1 MPITLEPEKLSFYR
15 NRLLEINRKKQF
27 THKRINLFSGLR
39 LLSFGVMVA
48 MVYLFS
54 AGFGMLFLL
63 ASVAAFVA
71 LVVLIVYH
79 QKYYRTSERLQAM
92 FEINE
97 NEIKVLKH
105 QASAFDD
112 GSAFSSELPFA
123 DDLDLFGTHSLFH
136 YLNRCQTKYGKKL
149 LAGALLQSPPDERYI
164 RLMQGAV
171 SEMASQTKFNQDVM
185 VRLRLALQEKQVKQ
199 SDLEDN
205 KPIYLFEAKFY
216 QVASWLMPV
225 LVALGLLAGIITGNY
240 VLFTF
245 NSVFSLMLA
254 FGQTKK
260 MLLLGEE
267 IGGRTQALKAY
278 AAVFESFG
286 KLKVEAELLN
296 EMQQKTSYAARQF
309 KQLSGLSERFDRRNN
324 IVLYILANMFLL
336 YDFHLARTYE
346 NWKRKYM
353 QEISLWVDTLGRIE
367 LLISMGTYRFNQP
380 QTTFPEITD
389 ETQLKAVSL
398 GHPLIPEGQLVKND
412 IQLQLDP
419 RIMLVTGSN
428 MSGKSTFLRT
438 LGVNIILAQAGAPV
452 CASSF
457 VWKPMHVLS
466 SLRQSD
472 SLQENTSLFL
482 NELKQLKYIL
492 EHLQS
497 GAFCLVLLDEVLRG
511 TNSEDKYTGSYQL
524 ILKLLQMNSLVVMAT
539 HDLKLSKLEES
550 HGDRVVNYCFESHIK
565 DGKLLFDYTIKPG
578 VAINRNATWL
588 MRDMGIID

>member
-1 MPITLEPEKLSFYR
+1 MEPEKLSFYS
-15 NRLLEINRKKQF
+15 NRLLEINRKKQYA
-27 THKRINLFSGLR
+27 HKKINLFSGLR
-39 LLSFGVMVA
+39 LLSFGSMVA
-48 MVYLFS
+48 MIYLF
-54 AGFGMLFLL
+54 AVGFGMLFLM
-63 ASVAAFVA
+63 ASVTAFII

-79 QKYYRTSERLQAM
+79 QKYYHMSERLHAM

-112 GSAFSSELPFA
+112 GSAFSHQLPFA

-136 YLNRCQTKYGKKL
+136 YLNRCQTKYGKNL
-149 LAGALLQSPPDERYI
+149 LAGALMQTPPDERYI
-164 RLMQGAV
+164 KLMQGAV
-171 SEMASQTKFNQDVM
+171 SEMALQTEFNQDVM
-185 VRLRLALQEKQVKQ
+185 VRLKLALQEKQVKQ

-216 QVASWLMPV
+216 QVASWLMPA
-225 LVALGLLAGIITGNY
+225 LVALGLLVGIITGNY
-240 VLFTF
+240 VLFTL
-245 NSVFSLMLA
+245 NSAFSLMLA

-260 MLLLGEE
+260 MMLLGEE

-278 AAVFESFG
+278 ATVFQSFG
-286 KLKVEAELLN
+286 KLNLKAELLS
-296 EMQQKTSYAARQF
+296 EMQQKTSYAAKQF
-309 KQLSGLSERFDRRNN
+309 KKLSNLSERFDRRNN
-324 IVLYILANMFLL
+324 IVLYIFANMFLL
-336 YDFHLARTYE
+336 YDFHLGLAYE
-346 NWKRKYM
+346 KWKRKHIE
-353 QEISLWVDTLGRIE
+353 EIILWVDTLGRIE
-367 LLISMGTYRFNQP
+367 LLISLGTYRFNQP
-380 QTTFPEITD
+380 QTTFPEITN
-389 ETQLKAVSL
+389 EPLLKANSL
-398 GHPLIPEGQLVKND
+398 GHPLIPDDQLVKND

-419 RIMLVTGSN
+419 RVMLVTGSN

-438 LGVNIILAQAGAPV
+438 LGVNILMAQAGAPV
-452 CASSF
+452 CAASF

-524 ILKLLQMNSLVVMAT
+524 ILKLLQMKSLVVMAT

-565 DGKLLFDYTIKPG
+565 EGKLLFDYTIKPG
-578 VAINRNATWL
+578 VAVNRNATWL
-588 MRDMGIID
+588 MKDMGIID

>member
-1 MPITLEPEKLSFYR
+1 LESADKLSFYH

-27 THKRINLFSGLR
+27 THKRIKLFSGLR
-39 LLSFGVMVA
+39 LLSFGVLVVMT
-48 MVYLFS
+48 YLFS
-54 AGFGMLFLL
+54 AGFGNFFLI
-63 ASVAAFVA
+63 AAVAAFFT
-71 LVVLIVYH
+71 LVGLIVYH
-79 QKYYRTSERLQAM
+79 QKYYLMSEQLQAM
-92 FEINE
+92 YEVND
-97 NEIKVLKH
+97 NEIRVLKH
-105 QASAFDD
+105 QASVFDD
-112 GSAFSSELPFA
+112 GSIFVSQLPFA
-123 DDLDLFGTHSLFH
+123 DDLDLFGAHSLFH

-149 LAGALLQSPPDERYI
+149 LASALMQTPPEEKHI

-171 SEMASQTKFNQDVM
+171 DEMALQTEFNQDVM
-185 VRLRLALQEKQVKQ
+185 VRLKLAQQDKHAKQ
-199 SDLEDN
+199 SDLEQN
-205 KPIYLFEAKFY
+205 KPIYLFGAKFY
-216 QVASWLMPV
+216 QLASWLMPAF
-225 LVALGLLAGIITGNY
+225 VAMGLLVGIITGNY
-240 VLFTF
+240 VLFTL
-245 NSVFSLMLA
+245 NSAFSLMLA

-260 MLLLGEE
+260 MLLLGDE

-286 KLKVEAELLN
+286 KLKLQAELLI
-296 EMQQKTSYAARQF
+296 EMQQKTHDASKQF
-309 KQLSGLSERFDRRNN
+309 KRLSKLAERFDRRNN
-324 IVLYILANMFLL
+324 IVQYILGNMFLL
-336 YDFHLARTYE
+336 YDFHLALAYE

-353 QEISLWVDTLGRIE
+353 EEIGLWVDTLGRIE

-380 QTTFPEITD
+380 QTTFPEITH
-389 ETQLKAVSL
+389 EPLLKASSL
-398 GHPLIPEGQLVKND
+398 GHPLIPDDQLVKND

-482 NELKQLKYIL
+482 NELKQLKFIL

-539 HDLKLSKLEES
+539 HDLKLSKLEDS
-550 HGDRVVNYCFESHIK
+550 HPDKVVNYCFESHIK

-578 VAINRNATWL
+578 VAVNRNATWL
-588 MRDMGIID
+588 MKDMGIID